1 MRMKK
6 LRQIIAACMTGCVL
20 LAGCGSTATE
30 GHTAVVKTAAVGDW
44 Q

>member
-6 LRQIIAACMTGCVL
+6 LRQIIAACMDGVCT
-20 LAGCGSTATE
+20 ACGLWINRDRR
-30 GHTAVVKTAAVGDW
+30 HTAVVKTAAVGDW

>member
-6 LRQIIAACMTGCVL
+6 LRQIIAACGL
-20 LAGCGSTATE
+20 WINRDRR
-30 GHTAVVKTAAVGDW
+30 HTAVVKTAAVGDW